1 MRPFFANSIIVA
13 YVQNGDLH
21 DTFHHFATVPGKN
34 IASYNVMISGLARCK
49 HMEDVQRLFEAMPC
63 PNIVSYTVMVDGY
76 ARVEGGIGRERMLFK
91 GMPRRNAI
99 NNTEKLCNNGDWNL
113 KP

>member
-1 MRPFFANSIIVA
+1 
-13 YVQNGDLH
+13 
-21 DTFHHFATVPGKN
+21 
-34 IASYNVMISGLARCK
+34 
-49 HMEDVQRLFEAMPC
+49 MEDVQRLFEAMPC